1 MNSIP
6 FTPDWA
12 LPTPDKNSNSP
23 APSPAEPQRSE
34 FAESLPVIV
43 AEDDPISREVLIAAL
58 DGLGY
63 RVIATRDGREAME
76 ALRAQTTPALAVID
90 WMMPGMDGI
99 EICRRVREANSVV
112 YIILLT
118 ARGGTD
124 RIVEGLQAG
133 ADDYLTKP
141 FAKEELRARLQVG
154 ARIINLHTALAA
166 RVEELEE
173 ASAEIG
179 RLRLSIPL

>member
-1 MNSIP
+1 MRRP
-6 FTPDWA
+6 
-12 LPTPDKNSNSP
+12 
-23 APSPAEPQRSE
+23 R
-34 FAESLPVIV
+34 
-43 AEDDPISREVLIAAL
+43 
-58 DGLGY
+58 
-63 RVIATRDGREAME
+63 
-76 ALRAQTTPALAVID
+76 PALAVID

-99 EICRRVREANSVV
+99 EVCRRVREANSVV

-124 RIVEGLQAG
+124 RVVEGLQAG

-166 RVEELEE
+166 RVQELEA
-173 ASAEIG
+173 ASEGIG